1 MCGRFA
7 MSAKTKDIEKFKNDL
22 KIKPIAPLR
31 QSFNIAPGQNIQG
44 LKNDFHDFSDF
55 NWGLVP
61 PWADMSDKPLKII
74 NARAETLKQKP
85 AFKRLLN
92 GKRCV
97 ILSSGYYEW
106 QAIGN
111 KKIPNFIFLKNEPLF
126 AFAGLWNT
134 LPSNSESETEECAT
148 IITCYSADSISHIH
162 NRMPV
167 ILTSENIEDWLSERK
182 TEELLSPYIS
192 EEIGFHRVSQFVNS
206 PAHNSEECIV
216 EYEETEK
223 SLF

>member
-44 LKNDFHDFSDF
+44 LKNVLQDFTNF
-55 NWGLVP
+55 NWGLIP
-61 PWADMSDKPLKII
+61 PWANMDDKPLKII
-74 NARAETLKQKP
+74 NARAETLTQKP
-85 AFKRLLN
+85 AFKKLLN

-97 ILSSGYYEW
+97 IISSGYYEW
-106 QAIGN
+106 QATGN
-111 KKIPNFIFLKNEPLF
+111 KKIPNYIFLNDEPIF
-126 AFAGLWNT
+126 AYAGLWDK
-134 LPSNSESETEECAT
+134 LPSDGENEPEECAT
-148 IITCYSADSISHIH
+148 IITCNSADSISHIH

-167 ILTSENIEDWLSERK
+167 ILTTENIDDWLSERK
-182 TEELLSPYIS
+182 TDELLIPYPS
-192 EEIGFHRVSQFVNS
+192 EKIRFHRVSQFVNS
-206 PAHNSEECIV
+206 PSNNTEKCIT
-216 EYEETEK
+216 EYDEIEK

>member
-31 QSFNIAPGQNIQG
+31 QSFNIAPGQIIQG
-44 LKNDFHDFSDF
+44 LKNVHIDFSDF
-55 NWGLVP
+55 NWGLIP
-61 PWADMSDKPLKII
+61 QWANMNDKPLKII
-74 NARAETLKQKP
+74 NARAETLAQKP
-85 AFKRLLN
+85 AFKKLLN

-97 ILSSGYYEW
+97 IFSSGYYEW

-111 KKIPNFIFLKNEPLF
+111 KKIPNYIFLRNEPIF
-126 AFAGLWNT
+126 AYAGLWDK
-134 LPSNSESETEECAT
+134 LPSNDENETEECAT
-148 IITCYSADSISHIH
+148 IITSNSADSISHIH

-167 ILTSENIEDWLSERK
+167 ILTAENIDEWLSERK
-182 TEELLSPYIS
+182 TEELLIPYSS

-206 PAHNSEECIV
+206 PAHNSEKCIE
-216 EYEETEK
+216 EYEEIEN